1 LRFAVPEFN
10 IRVFNFNPPS
20 DTDIELTEWVANT
33 VLEPVSELKLSG
45 QDERE
50 VAAQAYV
57 LGFGLQRAYALKYE
71 MDAPPFLILHEID
84 VAGIARELQEGK
96 CWAGRCLYLDNQHE
110 VFYFVIDKSESD
122 SSSAE
127 SLGPPT

>member
-1 LRFAVPEFN
+1 MPEFS
-10 IRVFNFNPPS
+10 IRVFNFSPPL
-20 DTDIELTEWVANT
+20 DRDVELSEWVTNT

-57 LGFGLQRAYALKYE
+57 LGFGLQRANVLKYE

-84 VAGIARELQEGK
+84 VVGIARELQEGK
-96 CWAGRCLYLDNQHE
+96 CWAGRCLYLDNQCE
-110 VFYFVIDKSESD
+110 IFYFVIDKSELD

-127 SLGPPT
+127 PLS